1 MRRGRVG
8 AASGMAW
15 RPRCCSN
22 PCSKTGAPH
31 VVAPRAEAATSM
43 SESEGPGRTLIFT
56 DDVGREHRV
65 TVVEYVEL
73 DDVQY
78 VLVSESESADDSV
91 GLLKSVDGTH
101 FEPITDD
108 MEIERV
114 LDLFAEEGIYVEL
127 ESDS

>member
-1 MRRGRVG
+1 M
-8 AASGMAW
+8 
-15 RPRCCSN
+15 
-22 PCSKTGAPH
+22 
-31 VVAPRAEAATSM
+31 
-43 SESEGPGRTLIFT
+43 IFT